1 MILYTQQQLDNLQ
14 KHFTKSI
21 LSALLV
27 VPLGTIINIVLCFF
41 VTDANAHL
49 LQAIVTFVSIIIGWY
64 ALGCIFLSI
73 VPLYRQI
80 VFIKSILSGTKQ
92 TVSGKVAK
100 VGETI
105 TFSKITMIEVVIA
118 DAKNHVC
125 YLQSGND
132 VPFAVNDIV
141 SLQVVNDKIFS
152 YEVTLHE

>member
-14 KHFTKSI
+14 KRFNAST

-27 VPLGTIINIVLCFF
+27 VLFGIVINVVLCFF
-41 VTDANAHL
+41 VTDANACL
-49 LQAIVTFVSIIIGWY
+49 LQAIVTVVSVVIGWY

-73 VPLYRQI
+73 VPLHRQI
-80 VFIKSILSGTKQ
+80 AFTKSMLSGTKQ
-92 TVSGKVAK
+92 TVSGKVTK

-105 TFSKITMIEVVIA
+105 TFSKVAMIEVVIA
-118 DAKNHVC
+118 DAKKHIC

-141 SLQVVNDKIFS
+141 SLQVVNGKIFS
-152 YEVTLHE
+152 YEVTAHE